1 MSSFDYDVFDGD
13 YPLAVSRER
22 YTFHEA
28 LDIAISELG
37 TQNLEVKDMYVYYG
51 LGVDDYGPPKPRKS
65 WWLTSSC
72 KPKNR
77 GCPVW
82 AFQRL

>member
-22 YTFHEA
+22 YTFREA
-28 LDIAISELG
+28 LYIAISELG
-37 TQNLEVKDMYVYYG
+37 TENLEVEEMYVYYG
-51 LGVDDYGPPKPRKS
+51 YGADSDDSAKPRNN
-65 WWLTSSC
+65 WWLVAE
-72 KPKNR
+72 KPKNG